1 MNEFEKELAVK
12 LVRTCLRIKP
22 DDEVLID
29 TFAHTIGLAEAIAL
43 ECYRV
48 GAIPAIHLDTDD
60 LFRSML
66 SEIPV
71 QNLSKTPQH
80 LLAAYDAVDA
90 TIFLGGP
97 QDPNVFDAAPPE
109 KESAFDTAFKPLW
122 DRGRELS
129 IRGAFLTLGICT
141 PQRAGKYGVD
151 FERWHEV
158 MTAALAVDL
167 DKLTAKGAEV
177 AAALGGARTVRITA
191 PGAVDLTFQL
201 GERWVSVEDG
211 IIDEE
216 DLEHG
221 VRWTDLPTGYVSVAP
236 LETSAN
242 GTVAFPAT
250 AIWGKVVRNPRW
262 TFRDGQLDGFEADEN
277 ADVFEAFLAGAT
289 GDKDRLGEFG
299 IGINPKAEPVGAGLM
314 DWIADGAVSI
324 GIGNNLDIG
333 GQNDST
339 FSWRETLTDATVEL
353 DGELLLREGQ
363 WAY

>member
-22 DDEVLID
+22 DDEILID
-29 TFAHTIGLAEAIAL
+29 TFAHTVGLAEAISL
-43 ECYRV
+43 ECYRA
-48 GAIPAIHLDTDD
+48 GAIATIRLDTDD

-66 SEIPV
+66 SEIPA

-80 LLAAYDAVDA
+80 LLAAYDALDA
-90 TIFLGGP
+90 TVFLGGP
-97 QDPNVFDAAPPE
+97 EDPSVFDAGPPE
-109 KESAFDTAFKPLW
+109 KQTAWANADKPLW
-122 DRGRELS
+122 DRGRELK
-129 IRGAFLTLGICT
+129 IRSAFLALGMCT
-141 PQRAGKYGVD
+141 RQRAEKYGVD
-151 FERWHEV
+151 FEHWHEV

-167 DKLTAKGAEV
+167 NVLAAKGGEV
-177 AAALGGARTVRITA
+177 AAALGGARTVRVTA
-191 PGAVDLTFQL
+191 PGAIDLTFQL
-201 GERWVSVEDG
+201 GERRVPVEDG
-211 IIDEE
+211 IIDED

-236 LETSAN
+236 LETTAN

-250 AIWGKVVRNPRW
+250 AIWGKVVKNPRW
-262 TFRDGQLDGFEADEN
+262 TFKGGRLDAFAADEN
-277 ADVFEAFLAGAT
+277 GDVFEAFLAGST
-289 GDKDRLGEFG
+289 GDRDRLGEFG

-339 FSWRETLTDATVEL
+339 FSWRETLTGATVEL
-353 DGELLLREGQ
+353 DGELLLRDGE
-363 WAY
+363 WA